1 MGCAAWVLSELKAEE
16 SFLTVSTFVLPFFLA
31 LAALT
36 FFFSSSSAH
45 WQGIH
50 LRKLHLSAAPTRA
63 GLAAGDASLSVW
75 LAVRHLYHLKD
86 FPPISFFAFL
96 LILFFSLFFP
106 LFFFLSSWETTANT
120 SHLAVIAVRW
130 TGDYRQK
137 AGKMIR
143 GREERSRGEPVQC
156 LLESSLFSSTQ
167 ASLKEQKATVSPAF
181 PFCARQDF
189 FESKIKVSL
198 LISWVK
204 IKRVPYLSQQ
214 KF

>member
-16 SFLTVSTFVLPFFLA
+16 SFLTVSPFVLPFFLA

-50 LRKLHLSAAPTRA
+50 LRKLHLSAAPTQA

-96 LILFFSLFFP
+96 LILFFLYFF
-106 LFFFLSSWETTANT
+106 LYFFFFS
-120 SHLAVIAVRW
+120 AVGRLQQTPVTWQLLLWDEQVITGKRQGRW
-130 TGDYRQK
+130 Y
-137 AGKMIR
+137 A
-143 GREERSRGEPVQC
+143 EERREAEG
-156 LLESSLFSSTQ
+156 SLCS
-167 ASLKEQKATVSPAF
+167 V
-181 PFCARQDF
+181 
-189 FESKIKVSL
+189 
-198 LISWVK
+198 
-204 IKRVPYLSQQ
+204 Y
-214 KF
+214 

>member
-16 SFLTVSTFVLPFFLA
+16 SFLTVSPFVLPFFLA

-96 LILFFSLFFP
+96 LILFFFSLFFP
-106 LFFFLSSWETTANT
+106 LFFFQQL
-120 SHLAVIAVRW
+120 
-130 TGDYRQK
+130 GDYSKHQSPGSYCCEMNRWLQAK
-137 AGKMIR
+137 
-143 GREERSRGEPVQC
+143 GREDDTRKRGEKQRGAC
-156 LLESSLFSSTQ
+156 
-167 ASLKEQKATVSPAF
+167 AVSIRELAF
-181 PFCARQDF
+181 Q
-189 FESKIKVSL
+189 
-198 LISWVK
+198 
-204 IKRVPYLSQQ
+204 
-214 KF
+214 